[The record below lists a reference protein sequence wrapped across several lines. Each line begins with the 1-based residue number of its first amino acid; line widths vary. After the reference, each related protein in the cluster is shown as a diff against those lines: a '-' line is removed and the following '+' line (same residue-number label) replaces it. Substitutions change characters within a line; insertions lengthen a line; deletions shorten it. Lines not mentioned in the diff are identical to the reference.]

1 MKIHN
6 PSKVDSCLTIDGK
19 NYVIK
24 AGETAQVS
32 DVDGGKILKVHQF
45 LVKGTEVPVVEKVVS
60 KAKIEEET
68 EVEEVV
74 VEEVVEVVKEK
85 KSKK

>member
-45 LVKGTEVPVVEKVVS
+45 LVKGTEVPVAEKVVS
-60 KAKIEEET
+60 KAKIEEEVKV
-68 EVEEVV
+68 EEAVEEV
-74 VEEVVEVVKEK
+74 EIVKEK